1 MLYIYIYESRGR
13 KGAGIPWCVQRR
25 GDCTVLDGTNADHTE
40 ERHQG
45 GFPLQLQEEAAQP
58 VRS

>member
-1 MLYIYIYESRGR
+1 MLYIYIYMKAEGG
-13 KGAGIPWCVQRR
+13 KVQASLGVCR